1 MQDEREYLEQ
11 KVRDVQGLFSEQTY
25 RDYLDFLIRCPGFA
39 GENSL
44 LIFAQN
50 PDASLLMGFE
60 KWKQNGRYVRSGEK
74 GIAVLLPAKFSSR
87 IRRAVP
93 DENGEI
99 KEQMVT
105 REVVTLR
112 RGYLYDISQTE
123 GRELSEHEI
132 NSLKNE
138 NFEQLIHRVRQAVQ
152 PAKICIEPDV
162 ASDGYFDAMSDTIF
176 IGSGLSQTQT
186 MKMALYGLV
195 HRSLYQQGGSIQ
207 NIHSI
212 WRMEVKTMVY
222 LLCRKLDIN
231 VPEMRFPNAGEW
243 VRRMEPDIFVRTMR
257 LLTKMANEFADQL
270 ETVPALEKK
279 QEYRM
284 TLQEQLDFLNK
295 LSIEKNFPTGREENE
310 KEI

>member
-11 KVRDVQGLFSEQTY
+11 KVRNMQGLFSDQTY

-44 LIFAQN
+44 LIFTQK
-50 PDASLLMGFE
+50 PDASLLMSFD
-60 KWKQNGRYVRSGEK
+60 KWKQNGRYVRSGER
-74 GIAVLLPAKFSSR
+74 GIAVLLPAKYFSR

-112 RGYLYDISQTE
+112 RGYLYDISQTA
-123 GRELSEHEI
+123 GRELSEHET
-132 NSLKNE
+132 NSLKKE
-138 NFEQLIHRVRQAVQ
+138 NFDQLIHRVRQAVQ

-162 ASDGYFDAMSDTIF
+162 TSDGYFDAMSDTIF
-176 IGSGLSQTQT
+176 IDSGLSQTQT
-186 MKMALYGLV
+186 MKMAMYGLV
-195 HRSLYQQGGSIQ
+195 HRSLYQQGGSIESI
-207 NIHSI
+207 NSI
-212 WRMEVKTMVY
+212 WQMQVKTMVY
-222 LLCRKLDIN
+222 LLCRKLEIN
-231 VPEMRFPNAGEW
+231 VPEMRFPGAGEW

-257 LLTKMANEFADQL
+257 LLTKMTDEFVGEL

-279 QEYRM
+279 QAHRM
-284 TLQEQLDFLNK
+284 TLKEQLDLLNN
-295 LSIEKNFPTGREENE
+295 LSIEKSFPPGKEE
-310 KEI
+310 KEERI